1 MIYTCS
7 KQSKIDRL
15 WGVFLG
21 HLIQMQNAG
30 IKVEYIRKGE
40 VALNGI
46 RYMPIYHENTMSY
59 DLIGKQRNVQYVP
72 LIGHNIQPLINYLK
86 QFREENRPSGEALED
101 MIITLFGQY
110 NADNYGK
117 VVHMVRS
124 LETMGIIPGDEAI
137 RIISKLDEI
146 DSQGR

>member
-40 VALNGI
+40 VVLNGI
-46 RYMPIYHENTMSY
+46 RYMPVYHENTMSY
-59 DLIGKQRNVQYVP
+59 DLIGKQQNVRHVP
-72 LIGHNIQPLINYLK
+72 LTGHDIQPLINYLK
-86 QFREENRPSGEALED
+86 QFREETRPSGEALED

-117 VVHMVRS
+117 VVHMVGS
-124 LETMGIIPGDEAI
+124 LETMGIIPGDEAN

-146 DSQGR
+146 DSQGW